1 MSKKALPIA
10 TVALVL
16 TILFAFLLIAS
27 CAGKQEPD
35 LSIEISEP
43 KTGEQFY
50 TFQEVFI
57 KSVISG
63 NESWSRVEL
72 WANNQ
77 LIRSDTAARI
87 QSNNVT
93 QSWLPLQA
101 LPTLL
106 EVRVYNRA
114 GTKYVSDDIA
124 ISIIDKPNTLT
135 PEPTPMPG
143 EPTPS
148 NVPTQENCTTA
159 ATLLADL
166 SIPSGTELKPGERFT
181 KSWRIHNNGTCDW
194 VDYKLVYIS
203 GSLMGGNSP
212 SLLRTV
218 KAGEVIDIAL
228 ELVAPSFPGEY
239 TGIWKIQT
247 DKGTLLN
254 TELMYRI
261 IIPAPT
267 ATPSPTATQ
276 TPTPTPTFTPTATA
290 TLVPTATHTATPP
303 IKPSQTPPPTPEPPT
318 GPYTLIAMNPQD
330 IARGEAFELSVSCN
344 DVGGQAISGGY
355 TVTDGITVQASQLVE
370 NGWSIIAKN
379 NSDQKQR
386 ISVHVTCLIDQNLK
400 RQVQSLSA
408 TATPNETTELEIDST
423 GMVAGVGYALDPNN
437 RLTLLTLNSETYKAK
452 MTLHNPINQEIEFSL
467 QSISLSQSTYQN
479 RTVFTRTDKIKPGET
494 KQINLSCNH
503 GLALGATFENPNN
516 LMITINRPTLN
527 GWLFEVKNNTAT
539 EQNFISTLIC
549 FDDGSK
555 TIQPIDDFQLQ

>member
-1 MSKKALPIA
+1 MGQQPTYPQRYSSPYSKQPRYAIL
-10 TVALVL
+10 VA
-16 TILFAFLLIAS
+16 IAS
-27 CAGKQEPD
+27 FA
-35 LSIEISEP
+35 
-43 KTGEQFY
+43 Y
-50 TFQEVFI
+50 
-57 KSVISG
+57 
-63 NESWSRVEL
+63 
-72 WANNQ
+72 
-77 LIRSDTAARI
+77 
-87 QSNNVT
+87 
-93 QSWLPLQA
+93 
-101 LPTLL
+101 LL

-228 ELVAPSFPGEY
+228 ELVAPSFPPGEY
-239 TGIWKIQT
+239 TGVWKIQT

-276 TPTPTPTFTPTATA
+276 TPTPPTPTFTPTATA
-290 TLVPTATHTATPP
+290 TLVPTATHTATP
-303 IKPSQTPPPTPEPPT
+303 QPTLEPTPPT

-330 IARGEAFELSVSCN
+330 IA
-344 DVGGQAISGGY
+344 GGR
-355 TVTDGITVQASQLVE
+355 
-370 NGWSIIAKN
+370 
-379 NSDQKQR
+379 NS
-386 ISVHVTCLIDQNLK
+386 
-400 RQVQSLSA
+400 
-408 TATPNETTELEIDST
+408 
-423 GMVAGVGYALDPNN
+423 
-437 RLTLLTLNSETYKAK
+437 
-452 MTLHNPINQEIEFSL
+452 
-467 QSISLSQSTYQN
+467 
-479 RTVFTRTDKIKPGET
+479 
-494 KQINLSCNH
+494 
-503 GLALGATFENPNN
+503 
-516 LMITINRPTLN
+516 
-527 GWLFEVKNNTAT
+527 
-539 EQNFISTLIC
+539 
-549 FDDGSK
+549 
-555 TIQPIDDFQLQ
+555 